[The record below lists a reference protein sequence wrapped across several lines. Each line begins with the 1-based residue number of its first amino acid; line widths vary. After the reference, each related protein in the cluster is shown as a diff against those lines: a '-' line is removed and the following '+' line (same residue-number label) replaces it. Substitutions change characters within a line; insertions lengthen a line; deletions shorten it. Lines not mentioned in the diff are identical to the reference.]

1 MLADARAT
9 GWSRRQ
15 IPPKHQHAQM
25 LIADMTVNL
34 LRVESRQVVYEDRRA
49 LLQMMG

>member
-34 LRVESRQVVYEDRRA
+34 LSDAQTA
-49 LLQMMG
+49 LFATGEQGTLERLI